1 MPEKGLF
8 TGSPVGATLRSTM
21 EGKQLAWRRRRLGW
35 TQQEMAKALGVA
47 RNTVARYELGLMKIP
62 KAMALAIESVY
73 ETNLKEKGG
82 E

>member
-1 MPEKGLF
+1 MPETHLF
-8 TGSPVGATLRSTM
+8 TVTPEDATLRSTM
-21 EGKQLAWRRRRLGW
+21 TGTQLKWRRVRLDW
-35 TQQEMAKALGVA
+35 TQAQMAKALGVA

-73 ETNLKEKGG
+73 KTNLKEKGG